1 MTPNDIYDKKFEKA
15 VGGYKIED
23 VNRFLI
29 ELGDYVDDLQAEC
42 GELEKKL
49 EFLAEKLE
57 EYRADEESL
66 RVAVVS
72 AHKLG
77 ESIVREAQ
85 VKADA
90 ILSEAAGKGEE
101 MLAEA
106 KKTSDFTLGNI
117 RRDMATESYSM
128 ESMKAA
134 VVKFRRQ
141 ILTMYERQID
151 LIHTIPFNEDEVVE
165 PVRPAHMIQ
174 NAPPPDEPEP
184 EQDVPQTPED
194 TNSEKA
200 VYSEEPDELIYE
212 DHDSS
217 EPDLEVA
224 DERPKR
230 RQSNFGPLLFG
241 EDFSL
246 TRHD

>member
-29 ELGDYVDDLQAEC
+29 ELGDYVDDMQAEY

-85 VKADA
+85 VKAEA
-90 ILSEAAGKGEE
+90 ILSEAANKGEE

-106 KKTSDFTLGNI
+106 KKTSDHTLGNI
-117 RRDMATESYSM
+117 RRDLATESYSM

-165 PVRPAHMIQ
+165 PVRPAHLIE
-174 NAPPPDEPEP
+174 NAPDEPEP
-184 EQDVPQTPED
+184 EQEVPEAPED
-194 TNSEKA
+194 VESEEDM
-200 VYSEEPDELIYE
+200 YSEEPDELIYE

-217 EPDLEVA
+217 EPDAEEA